1 MSGKMSV
8 EKEKIIKMEEKCE
21 RCEDKISLIWELALL
36 MDKMDNVI
44 EWYKKMLNKRL
55 KKLEEENKK

>member
-1 MSGKMSV
+1 
-8 EKEKIIKMEEKCE
+8 MEEKCE

-36 MDKMDNVI
+36 IDKMDNVI

-55 KKLEEENKK
+55 KKLEDENKK